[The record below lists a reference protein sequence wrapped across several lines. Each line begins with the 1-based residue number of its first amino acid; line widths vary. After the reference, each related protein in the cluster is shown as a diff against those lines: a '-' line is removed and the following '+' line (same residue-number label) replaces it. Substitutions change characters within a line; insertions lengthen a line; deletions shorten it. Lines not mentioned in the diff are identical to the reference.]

1 MPATAMLIKIVRV
14 LLEYGMLF
22 WLLWFSLKLSKS
34 IFQEIR
40 RENIH
45 QRAPETNQNEAVL
58 SVIAA
63 KEESLLGRRYAF
75 VQQITIGRGE
85 ENDVVIPE
93 NFVSHHH
100 AVIYQHGNQYV
111 IEDLGS
117 VNHTYLNG
125 NVISGKVYIKSGDEV
140 QIGMAALKF
149 ER

>member
-1 MPATAMLIKIVRV
+1 MPATAMLIKIARV

-22 WLLWFSLKLSKS
+22 WLLWFSLKLSKN
-34 IFQEIR
+34 IFKEIR
-40 RENIH
+40 RENIR
-45 QRAPETNQNEAVL
+45 QRAPETSQNEAVL

-63 KEESLLGRRYAF
+63 EEESLQGRRYAF

-85 ENDVVIPE
+85 ENDIVIPE

-100 AVIYQHGNQYV
+100 AFIYQHENQYV

-117 VNHTYLNG
+117 VNHTYVNG
-125 NVISGKVYIKSGDEV
+125 NALSGKAYIKPGDEV
-140 QIGMAALKF
+140 QIGMVVLRF

>member
-1 MPATAMLIKIVRV
+1 MLIKIARV

-22 WLLWFSLKLSKS
+22 WLLWFSLKLSKN
-34 IFQEIR
+34 IFKEIR
-40 RENIH
+40 RENIR
-45 QRAPETNQNEAVL
+45 QRAPETSQNEAVL

-63 KEESLLGRRYAF
+63 EEESLQGRRYAF
-75 VQQITIGRGE
+75 LQQITIGRGE
-85 ENDVVIPE
+85 ENDIVIPE

-117 VNHTYLNG
+117 VNHTYVNG
-125 NVISGKVYIKSGDEV
+125 NALSGKVYIKPGDEV
-140 QIGMAALKF
+140 QIGMVVLRF

>member
-1 MPATAMLIKIVRV
+1 MPATAMLIKIARV

-22 WLLWFSLKLSKS
+22 WLLWFSLKLSKN
-34 IFQEIR
+34 IFKEIR
-40 RENIH
+40 RENIR
-45 QRAPETNQNEAVL
+45 QRAPETSQNEAVL

-63 KEESLLGRRYAF
+63 EEESLQGRRYAF

-85 ENDVVIPE
+85 ENDIVIPE

-117 VNHTYLNG
+117 VNHTYVNG
-125 NVISGKVYIKSGDEV
+125 NALSGKVYIKPGDEV
-140 QIGMAALKF
+140 QIGMVVLRF

>member
-1 MPATAMLIKIVRV
+1 MLIKIARV

-22 WLLWFSLKLSKS
+22 WLLWFSLKLSKN
-34 IFQEIR
+34 IFKEIR
-40 RENIH
+40 RENIR
-45 QRAPETNQNEAVL
+45 QRAPETSQNEAVL

-63 KEESLLGRRYAF
+63 EEESLQGRRYAF

-85 ENDVVIPE
+85 ENDIVIPE

-117 VNHTYLNG
+117 VNHTYVNG
-125 NVISGKVYIKSGDEV
+125 NALSGKLYIKPGDEV
-140 QIGMAALKF
+140 QIGMVVLRF

>member
-1 MPATAMLIKIVRV
+1 MPATAMLIKIARV

-22 WLLWFSLKLSKS
+22 WLLWFSLKLSKN
-34 IFQEIR
+34 IFKEIR
-40 RENIH
+40 RENIR
-45 QRAPETNQNEAVL
+45 QRAPETSQNEAVL

-63 KEESLLGRRYAF
+63 EEESLQGRRYAF
-75 VQQITIGRGE
+75 VRQITIGRGE
-85 ENDVVIPE
+85 ENDIVIPE

-117 VNHTYLNG
+117 VNHTYVNG
-125 NVISGKVYIKSGDEV
+125 NALSGKVYIKPGDEV
-140 QIGMAALKF
+140 QIGMVVLRF

>member
-1 MPATAMLIKIVRV
+1 MPATAMLIKIARV

-22 WLLWFSLKLSKS
+22 WLLWFSLKLSKN
-34 IFQEIR
+34 IFKEIR
-40 RENIH
+40 RENIR
-45 QRAPETNQNEAVL
+45 QRAPETSQNEAVL

-63 KEESLLGRRYAF
+63 EEESFQGRRYAF

-85 ENDVVIPE
+85 ENDIVIPE

-117 VNHTYLNG
+117 VNHTYVNG
-125 NVISGKVYIKSGDEV
+125 NALSGKAYIKPGDEV
-140 QIGMAALKF
+140 QIGMVVLRF

>member
-1 MPATAMLIKIVRV
+1 MPATAMLIKIARV

-22 WLLWFSLKLSKS
+22 WLLWFSLKLSKN
-34 IFQEIR
+34 IFKEIR
-40 RENIH
+40 RENIR
-45 QRAPETNQNEAVL
+45 QRAPETSQNEAVL

-63 KEESLLGRRYAF
+63 EEESLQGRRYAF

-85 ENDVVIPE
+85 ENDIVIPE

-117 VNHTYLNG
+117 VNHTYVNG
-125 NVISGKVYIKSGDEV
+125 NALSGKSYIKPGDEV
-140 QIGMAALKF
+140 QIGMVVLRF

>member
-1 MPATAMLIKIVRV
+1 MPATAMLIKIARV

-22 WLLWFSLKLSKS
+22 WLLWFSLKLSKN
-34 IFQEIR
+34 IFKEIR
-40 RENIH
+40 RENIR
-45 QRAPETNQNEAVL
+45 QRPPETSQNEAVL

-63 KEESLLGRRYAF
+63 EEESLQGRRYAF

-85 ENDVVIPE
+85 ENDIVIPE

-117 VNHTYLNG
+117 VNHTYVNG
-125 NVISGKVYIKSGDEV
+125 NALSGKAYIKPGDEV
-140 QIGMAALKF
+140 QIGMVALRF

>member
-1 MPATAMLIKIVRV
+1 MPATAMLIKIARV

-22 WLLWFSLKLSKS
+22 WLLWFSLKLSKN
-34 IFQEIR
+34 IFKEIR
-40 RENIH
+40 RENIR
-45 QRAPETNQNEAVL
+45 QRAPETSQNEAVL

-63 KEESLLGRRYAF
+63 EEESLQGRRYAF
-75 VQQITIGRGE
+75 VQKITIGRGE
-85 ENDVVIPE
+85 ENDIVIPE

-117 VNHTYLNG
+117 VNHTYVNG
-125 NVISGKVYIKSGDEV
+125 NALSGKAYIKPGDEV
-140 QIGMAALKF
+140 QIGMVALRF

>member
-1 MPATAMLIKIVRV
+1 MPATAMLIKIARV

-22 WLLWFSLKLSKS
+22 WLLWFSLKLSKN
-34 IFQEIR
+34 IFKEIR
-40 RENIH
+40 RENIR
-45 QRAPETNQNEAVL
+45 QRAPETSQNEAVL

-63 KEESLLGRRYAF
+63 EEESLQGRRYAF

-85 ENDVVIPE
+85 ENDIVIPE

-117 VNHTYLNG
+117 VNHTYVNG
-125 NVISGKVYIKSGDEV
+125 SALSGKAYIKSGDEV
-140 QIGMAALKF
+140 QIGMVALRF

>member
-1 MPATAMLIKIVRV
+1 MPATAMLIKIARV

-22 WLLWFSLKLSKS
+22 WLLWFSLKLSKN
-34 IFQEIR
+34 IFKEIR
-40 RENIH
+40 RENIR
-45 QRAPETNQNEAVL
+45 QRAPETSQNEAVL

-63 KEESLLGRRYAF
+63 EEESLQGRRYAF

-85 ENDVVIPE
+85 ENDIVIPE

-117 VNHTYLNG
+117 VNHTYVNDQMMEG
-125 NVISGKVYIKSGDEV
+125 RAYIKPGDLV
-140 QIGMAALKF
+140 RIGMVTLRF

>member
-1 MPATAMLIKIVRV
+1 MLIKIARV

-22 WLLWFSLKLSKS
+22 WLLWFSLKLSKN
-34 IFQEIR
+34 IFKEIR
-40 RENIH
+40 RENIR
-45 QRAPETNQNEAVL
+45 QRAPETSQNEAVL

-63 KEESLLGRRYAF
+63 EEESLQGRRYAF

-85 ENDVVIPE
+85 ENDIVIPE

-117 VNHTYLNG
+117 VNHTYVNG
-125 NVISGKVYIKSGDEV
+125 NALSGKVYIKPGDEV
-140 QIGMAALKF
+140 QIGMVVLRF

>member
-1 MPATAMLIKIVRV
+1 MPATAMLIKIARV

-22 WLLWFSLKLSKS
+22 WLLWFSLKLSKN
-34 IFQEIR
+34 IFKEIR
-40 RENIH
+40 RENIR
-45 QRAPETNQNEAVL
+45 QRAPETSQNEAVL

-63 KEESLLGRRYAF
+63 EEESLQGRRYAF

-85 ENDVVIPE
+85 ENDIVIPE

-117 VNHTYLNG
+117 VNHTYVNG
-125 NVISGKVYIKSGDEV
+125 NALSGKLYIKPGDEV
-140 QIGMAALKF
+140 QIGMVVLRF

>member
-1 MPATAMLIKIVRV
+1 MPATAMLIKIARV

-22 WLLWFSLKLSKS
+22 WLLWFSLKLSKN
-34 IFQEIR
+34 IFKEIR
-40 RENIH
+40 RENIR
-45 QRAPETNQNEAVL
+45 QRAPETSQNEAVL

-63 KEESLLGRRYAF
+63 EEESLQGRRYAF

-85 ENDVVIPE
+85 ENDIVIPE

-117 VNHTYLNG
+117 VNHTYVNG
-125 NVISGKVYIKSGDEV
+125 NALSGKAYIKPGDEV
-140 QIGMAALKF
+140 QIGMVVLRF

>member
-1 MPATAMLIKIVRV
+1 MPATAMLIKIARV

-22 WLLWFSLKLSKS
+22 WLLWFSLKLSKN
-34 IFQEIR
+34 IFKEIR
-40 RENIH
+40 RENIR
-45 QRAPETNQNEAVL
+45 QRAPETCQNEAVL

-63 KEESLLGRRYAF
+63 EEESLQGRRYAF

-85 ENDVVIPE
+85 ENDIVIPE

-117 VNHTYLNG
+117 VNHTYVNG
-125 NVISGKVYIKSGDEV
+125 NALSGKAYIKPGDEV
-140 QIGMAALKF
+140 QIGMVALRF

>member
-1 MPATAMLIKIVRV
+1 MPATAMLIKIARV

-22 WLLWFSLKLSKS
+22 WLLWFSLKLSKN
-34 IFQEIR
+34 IFKEIR
-40 RENIH
+40 RENIR
-45 QRAPETNQNEAVL
+45 QRAPETSQNEAVL

-63 KEESLLGRRYAF
+63 EEESLQGRRYAF

-85 ENDVVIPE
+85 ENDIVIPE

-117 VNHTYLNG
+117 VNHTYVNG
-125 NVISGKVYIKSGDEV
+125 NALSGKAYIKPGDKV
-140 QIGMAALKF
+140 QIGMVALRF

>member
-1 MPATAMLIKIVRV
+1 MPATAMLIKIARV

-22 WLLWFSLKLSKS
+22 WLLWFSLKLSKN
-34 IFQEIR
+34 IFKEIR
-40 RENIH
+40 RENIR
-45 QRAPETNQNEAVL
+45 QRAPETSQNEAVL

-63 KEESLLGRRYAF
+63 EEEPLQGRRYAF

-85 ENDVVIPE
+85 ENDIVIPE

-117 VNHTYLNG
+117 VNHTYVNG
-125 NVISGKVYIKSGDEV
+125 NALSGKAYIKPGDEV
-140 QIGMAALKF
+140 QIGMVVLRF

>member
-1 MPATAMLIKIVRV
+1 MLIKIARV
-14 LLEYGMLF
+14 LLEYGILF
-22 WLLWFSLKLSKS
+22 WLLWFSLKLSKN
-34 IFQEIR
+34 IFKEIR
-40 RENIH
+40 RENIR
-45 QRAPETNQNEAVL
+45 QRAPETSQNEAVL

-63 KEESLLGRRYAF
+63 EEESLQGRRYAF

-85 ENDVVIPE
+85 ENDIVIPE

-117 VNHTYLNG
+117 VNHTYVNG
-125 NVISGKVYIKSGDEV
+125 NALSGKAYIKPGDEV
-140 QIGMAALKF
+140 HIGMVALRF

>member
-1 MPATAMLIKIVRV
+1 MPATAMLIKIARV

-22 WLLWFSLKLSKS
+22 WLLWFSLNLSKN
-34 IFQEIR
+34 IFKEIR
-40 RENIH
+40 RENIR
-45 QRAPETNQNEAVL
+45 QRAPETSQNEAVL

-63 KEESLLGRRYAF
+63 EEESLQGRRYAF

-85 ENDVVIPE
+85 ENDIVIPE

-117 VNHTYLNG
+117 VNHTYVNG
-125 NVISGKVYIKSGDEV
+125 NALSGKAYIKPGDEV
-140 QIGMAALKF
+140 QIGMVALRF

>member
-1 MPATAMLIKIVRV
+1 MLIKITRV

-22 WLLWFSLKLSKS
+22 WLLWFSLKLSKN
-34 IFQEIR
+34 IFKEIR
-40 RENIH
+40 RENIR
-45 QRAPETNQNEAVL
+45 QRAPEISQNEAVL

-63 KEESLLGRRYAF
+63 KEESLQGRRYAF

-85 ENDVVIPE
+85 ENDIVIPE

-117 VNHTYLNG
+117 VNHTYVNG
-125 NVISGKVYIKSGDEV
+125 NALSGKAYIKSGDEV
-140 QIGMAALKF
+140 QIGMVALRF

>member
-1 MPATAMLIKIVRV
+1 MPATAMLIKIARV

-22 WLLWFSLKLSKS
+22 WLLWFSLKLSKN
-34 IFQEIR
+34 IFKEIR
-40 RENIH
+40 RENIR
-45 QRAPETNQNEAVL
+45 QLAPETSQNEAVL

-63 KEESLLGRRYAF
+63 EEESLQGRRYAF

-85 ENDVVIPE
+85 ENDIVIPE

-117 VNHTYLNG
+117 VNHTYVNG
-125 NVISGKVYIKSGDEV
+125 NALSGKAYIKPGDEV
-140 QIGMAALKF
+140 QIGMVALRF

>member
-1 MPATAMLIKIVRV
+1 MPATAMLIKIARV

-22 WLLWFSLKLSKS
+22 WLLWFSLKLSKN
-34 IFQEIR
+34 IFKEIR
-40 RENIH
+40 RENIR
-45 QRAPETNQNEAVL
+45 QRAPETSQNEAVL

-63 KEESLLGRRYAF
+63 EEESLQGLRYAF

-85 ENDVVIPE
+85 ENDIVIPE

-117 VNHTYLNG
+117 VNHTYVNG
-125 NVISGKVYIKSGDEV
+125 NALSGKAYIKPGDEV
-140 QIGMAALKF
+140 QIGMVALRF